1 MDLRVSILLLTTVLP
16 GLGATVLSTFYL
28 FPEWAALD
36 KSYRN
41 YEGLAAMG
49 AGVRGLSIAESAEM
63 RHRLNCF
70 AAGVGALLRGT
81 MVAISLRYLPWQIG
95 VHECTLPKQQ

>member
-1 MDLRVSILLLTTVLP
+1 MNLRVSILLLTTVLP
-16 GLGATVLSTFYL
+16 GLGAMAISTVYL

-41 YEGLAAMG
+41 YERLAATG
-49 AGVRGLSIAESAEM
+49 ANIRDLSIAESAEI

-70 AAGVGALLRGT
+70 AEGIGVLVGGAI
-81 MVAISLRYLPWQIG
+81 VAIG
-95 VHECTLPKQQ
+95 VHGCTLPKQP

>member
-1 MDLRVSILLLTTVLP
+1 M
-16 GLGATVLSTFYL
+16 ALSALCL

-41 YEGLAAMG
+41 YERLAG
-49 AGVRGLSIAESAEM
+49 ARANLRELSILWNFAKRIAESAEM

-70 AAGVGALLRGT
+70 AKGVGVLLGGV

-95 VHECTLPKQQ
+95 VHGCTLLKQQ

>member
-1 MDLRVSILLLTTVLP
+1 MNLRVSILLLTTVLP
-16 GLGATVLSTFYL
+16 GLGAMALSTFYL

-41 YEGLAAMG
+41 YEKLAAAG
-49 AGVRGLSIAESAEM
+49 ANVRELSIAQSAEM

-70 AAGVGALLRGT
+70 AEGVGVLLGGVI
-81 MVAISLRYLPWQIG
+81 VAIG
-95 VHECTLPKQQ
+95 VHGCTLPKQQ